1 MKIGLSIETVTLA
14 GGTIQRVRGELRT
27 DGEAWHI
34 DTLDMR
40 APGLTQ
46 VRLSGRFDPKSGGAT
61 FKGPATIDSADPRA
75 LTVWLT
81 KQVDRQTIVPASFRV
96 SGDLSLSSETIAVD
110 QLNAEIDR
118 VKVLGSLAYSWIR
131 DDRPARL
138 DATLTAPEIDFDR
151 VYAVAK
157 AIAGDVGFDWP
168 RAGSLSLKI
177 GRTSVAGI
185 EVKQSDVRMKI
196 DNNVIDID
204 QLAIADFDGIALV
217 AQGRIDT
224 RAQLPRGAVTFDLNA
239 SSLNGATTLA
249 EKFAPQM
256 ADGLRQLAVH
266 ATPISLRGSLTLEPN
281 PTDSTNTHTLANFKL
296 DGRAGAVLVALH
308 GNSGVAN
315 DAFKIDDLAT
325 LGAAELNV
333 SGHLDADDGRTLINL
348 IGLERFIVADRQSG
362 RLSITARG
370 PLDGELA
377 IGGQLAVGALDISA
391 AGTVR
396 AFQQTN

>member
-1 MKIGLSIETVTLA
+1 MT
-14 GGTIQRVRGELRT
+14 
-27 DGEAWHI
+27 
-34 DTLDMR
+34 
-40 APGLTQ
+40 
-46 VRLSGRFDPKSGGAT
+46 
-61 FKGPATIDSADPRA
+61 
-75 LTVWLT
+75 
-81 KQVDRQTIVPASFRV
+81 
-96 SGDLSLSSETIAVD
+96 
-110 QLNAEIDR
+110 
-118 VKVLGSLAYSWIR
+118 VLGSLAYSWIR

-185 EVKQSDVRMKI
+185 EVKQSDVKMQI
-196 DNNVIDID
+196 DNNGFDID

-217 AQGRIDT
+217 AKGRIDT

-239 SSLNGATTLA
+239 SSLNGATALA

-256 ADGLRQLAVH
+256 ADGLRRLAVH
-266 ATPISLRGSLTLEPN
+266 ATPIALRGSLTLEPN
-281 PTDSTNTHTLANFKL
+281 PTSSTNTHTMANFKL

-325 LGAAELNV
+325 LGAAELNI
-333 SGHLDADDGRTLINL
+333 SGRLDADDGPDPDQSDRPRTFHRRGST
-348 IGLERFIVADRQSG
+348 IGTTEYRGQGA
-362 RLSITARG
+362 ARR
-370 PLDGELA
+370 
-377 IGGQLAVGALDISA
+377 
-391 AGTVR
+391 R
-396 AFQQTN
+396 ACD